1 MEVHGNMNPK
11 LNSTVS
17 VVKISESV
25 LEFFKTNTRQQIH
38 IRVEDDTIMNI
49 VNALDGSKTIEELS
63 MEYAVKKEDLVKLL
77 TYLRKKGILDNVENK
92 NEFKN
97 YERFRRS
104 IHFIAEYS
112 TSHENLLEMWNNISE
127 STVLVVG
134 LGAVGSWVAAN
145 LVQSGIG
152 NIILMD
158 ADVVDITN
166 LHRQFGY
173 YEDDIGKKKIDVL
186 EKRLRQYNPE
196 LNVIKSESYLDESS
210 LHKFDDMKIDLI
222 INCADKPNV
231 DTTSL
236 WIGEYAMQRNIPHI
250 IGGGYNLHLS
260 LIGQTVMPG
269 RTACVNC
276 FRKKLEEE
284 NKIDPKK
291 VKKLAVKNRKVGSFG
306 PMCSMIASMIG
317 MEAIKILSKQITPA
331 NINRRGEFN
340 IYTMELQY
348 KTYERRKDCEWC
360 GENGKYYRLSCE

>member
-1 MEVHGNMNPK
+1 MNPK

-17 VVKISESV
+17 VVKISEFL

-38 IRVEDDTIMNI
+38 IRVKDDTIMNI
-49 VNALDGSKTIEELS
+49 VNALDGSKTIDDLS
-63 MEYAVKKEDLVKLL
+63 VEYGVKKDDLINLL

-92 NEFKN
+92 QEFKN

-127 STVLVVG
+127 ATVLVVG

-145 LVQSGIG
+145 LAQSGVG

-158 ADVVDITN
+158 ADVVDVTN

-173 YEDDIGKKKIDVL
+173 NEDDIGKKKIDVL

-196 LNVIKSESYLDESS
+196 LKVIKSEAYLDETS
-210 LHKFDDMKIDLI
+210 LHQFDDIKIDLI

-236 WIGEYAMQRNIPHI
+236 WIGEYSMSRNIPHI

-260 LIGQTVMPG
+260 LIGQTVIPG

-317 MEAIKILSKQITPA
+317 METIKILSKQITPA

-360 GENGKYYRLSCE
+360 GENGKYYHLSCE